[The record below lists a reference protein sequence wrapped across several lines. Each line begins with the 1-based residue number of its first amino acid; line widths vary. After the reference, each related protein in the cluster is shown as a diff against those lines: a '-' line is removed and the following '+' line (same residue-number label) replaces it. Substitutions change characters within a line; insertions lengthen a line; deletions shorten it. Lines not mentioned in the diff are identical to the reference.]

1 MCIEIVDD
9 QARII
14 RLVRQNLEQ
23 AGYRVVA
30 ATDGASA
37 LDLFASEDPDLVVL
51 DLMMPGIDGYEVLSR
66 IREFSWTPIIILSG
80 RDDEQDIVRGLEFGA
95 DDYVIKPFV
104 PAELRARVQAVL
116 RRASFTTEDRTPA
129 VLHNGDLMIDY
140 AQHLVTLA
148 GQEVPMTPTEY
159 RLLACLGQ
167 NLGRT
172 LTQEDILLR
181 VWGNGY
187 QDEAHLLR
195 VSVARLRGK
204 LGEDAESTRYVVTR
218 SGVGY
223 RMPVVAA
230 AASRLKIFLAHARR
244 TSPPSLGF
252 AGGCVGLV
260 STHGWIE
267 TGSLGATTGS

>member
-1 MCIEIVDD
+1 
-9 QARII
+9 
-14 RLVRQNLEQ
+14 
-23 AGYRVVA
+23 
-30 ATDGASA
+30 
-37 LDLFASEDPDLVVL
+37 
-51 DLMMPGIDGYEVLSR
+51 
-66 IREFSWTPIIILSG
+66 
-80 RDDEQDIVRGLEFGA
+80 
-95 DDYVIKPFV
+95 
-104 PAELRARVQAVL
+104 
-116 RRASFTTEDRTPA
+116 
-129 VLHNGDLMIDY
+129 MIDY

-187 QDEAHLLR
+187 QDEAHLLC

-230 AASRLKIFLAHARR
+230 AASRLKIFLAHCSADK
-244 TSPPSLGF
+244 P
-252 AGGCVGLV
+252 AIVGLRRWLRRA
-260 STHGWIE
+260 GFDPWLDRDRL
-267 TGSLGATTGS
+267 LGGHDWELRGR

>member
-1 MCIEIVDD
+1 MHAKSARPMCIEIADD
-9 QARII
+9 DAKMI
-14 RLVRQNLEQ
+14 RLVRRNLEQ

-30 ATDGASA
+30 ATDGVSA
-37 LDLFASEDPDLVVL
+37 LDLFESEDPDLLVL
-51 DLMMPGIDGYEVLSR
+51 DLMMPGMDGYEVLGR

-80 RDDEQDIVRGLEFGA
+80 RDEEQDIVRGLEFGA

-116 RRASFTTEDRTPA
+116 RRTSFTAQDRTPA
-129 VLHNGDLMIDY
+129 VLHNGELMIDY

-148 GQEVPMTPTEY
+148 GREVPVTPTEY
-159 RLLACLGQ
+159 KLLACLGQ

-181 VWGNGY
+181 VWGSGY

-195 VSVARLRGK
+195 VNVARLRGK

-218 SGVGY
+218 PGVGY
-223 RMPVVAA
+223 TMPRVESEAD
-230 AASRLKIFLAHARR
+230 RN
-244 TSPPSLGF
+244 
-252 AGGCVGLV
+252 
-260 STHGWIE
+260 
-267 TGSLGATTGS
+267 